1 MELISR
7 IHTRDKLILIAG
19 GLEYLAD
26 DLLDFYK
33 NDIPKHRADRFRRS
47 AIHMLL
53 IALNTIKRKQR

>member
-7 IHTRDKLILIAG
+7 IHTRDKLILILIAG

-47 AIHMLL
+47 AIHSC
-53 IALNTIKRKQR
+53 

>member
-47 AIHMLL
+47 AIHSC
-53 IALNTIKRKQR
+53 